1 MPRPVT
7 DPDHDRS
14 ILVTGAS
21 TGIGRA
27 AAETLAA
34 RGWRVFAT
42 ARRPEDLAALEAT
55 DGVEAIFLD
64 YRDAASIAACATR
77 VLEATEGRIYALFN
91 NGAYGQP
98 GAVEDLRTEVLRAQ
112 FDVNFFGW
120 HDLATRLIPAMRAAG
135 RGRIVQCS
143 SVLGIAAMKYR
154 GAYTASK
161 FALEGLTDTLRMELR
176 GTGVEVVS
184 IRPGPIAT
192 RFVPNSMAM
201 FHANIDIDG
210 SPHAEVYRRRLTR
223 MARGG
228 ASRFKL
234 PASAVVDRLI
244 EALESTRPR
253 ATYRVTTAT
262 LLLDFAR
269 RILPDGAMS
278 RLAGTISD
286 RE

>member
-1 MPRPVT
+1 MPTRDDPAALLQHLELRRPGRVRHVEQV
-7 DPDHDRS
+7 PAREGRS
-14 ILVTGAS
+14 ASWPAWVEPSLLSALVGS
-21 TGIGRA
+21 GIAAPWQHQRA
-27 AAETLAA
+27 AM
-34 RGWRVFAT
+34 
-42 ARRPEDLAALEAT
+42 DLARSGEH
-55 DGVEAIFLD
+55 V
-64 YRDAASIAACATR
+64 
-77 VLEATEGRIYALFN
+77 V
-91 NGAYGQP
+91 
-98 GAVEDLRTEVLRAQ
+98 
-112 FDVNFFGW
+112 
-120 HDLATRLIPAMRAAG
+120 LATGTASGKSLGYLVPVLTDLVDGAAG

-210 SPHAEVYRRRLTR
+210 SPHAEVYRRRLAR

-244 EALESTRPR
+244 QALESPRPR